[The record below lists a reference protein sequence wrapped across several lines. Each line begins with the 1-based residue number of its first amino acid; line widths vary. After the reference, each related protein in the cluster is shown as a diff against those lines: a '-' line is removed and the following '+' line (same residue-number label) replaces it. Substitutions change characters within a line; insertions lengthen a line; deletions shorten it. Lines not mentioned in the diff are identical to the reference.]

1 MFARSFVGAD
11 HGAPAPQLG
20 GTVLCVEPSSVQVR
34 LEAAWGVSS
43 RAAVVERV
51 RREVLA
57 AFQELL
63 EAGNVPYD
71 TDCVASSGYVL
82 LGLEARFLDPE
93 TYQGFPEG
101 SYTYVTSAQV
111 GSFIPDASIDTALPE
126 RRYTGSASDM
136 QAGTANALETHLIAF
151 GREFGVLVV
160 WSEVNTVAPLS
171 YPRFAALGP
180 VLAVLRAL
188 ALRVGVRGGGGRS
201 SSLSRPS

>member
-1 MFARSFVGAD
+1 
-11 HGAPAPQLG
+11 
-20 GTVLCVEPSSVQVR
+20 
-34 LEAAWGVSS
+34 
-43 RAAVVERV
+43 
-51 RREVLA
+51 
-57 AFQELL
+57 LL

-93 TYQGFPEG
+93 TYLGFPED

-126 RRYTGSASDM
+126 RRYTASASDIL
-136 QAGTANALETHLIAF
+136 QAGTANALETHLTAL

-160 WSEVNTVAPLS
+160 WSEANTVAPLS
-171 YPRFAALGP
+171 YLRFAALGP

-188 ALRVGVRGGGGRS
+188 VLRVGVRGVGGRS
-201 SSLSRPS
+201 SSPSRPS